1 MDIRGKKIQR
11 IRVCE
16 RKKKKIECQN
26 FGEKERKA
34 DVVLRIA
41 VLQLVER
48 ERKCMKVEE
57 SKGE

>member
-1 MDIRGKKIQR
+1 MP
-11 IRVCE
+11 E
-16 RKKKKIECQN
+16 LW
-26 FGEKERKA
+26 EKERKA